1 MQVAFQISTP
11 YISLSPKY
19 SLRKQSLTVAI
30 GLQTNEESPI
40 ARSNPPVDKLT
51 ASGVVLRSLAISC
64 ATLSNDVEENV
75 EPRVAQLRTKTIK
88 HLRQKGILL
97 SNPDL
102 AVWLFSNGLE
112 LEFVLGSALLL
123 GFDGEADEGDLF
135 SSILGYLDDE
145 SSSMIQVR

>member
-11 YISLSPKY
+11 YISPSPKY
-19 SLRKQSLTVAI
+19 SLQKQSLTVAI

-51 ASGVVLRSLAISC
+51 ASGVVLRSLDISC

-75 EPRVAQLRTKTIK
+75 ELRVTQLRTKTIK
-88 HLRQKGILL
+88 HLCQKEILL
-97 SNPDL
+97 SSPDL

-112 LEFVLGSALLL
+112 FVLGSALLL
-123 GFDGEADEGDLF
+123 GVNGEVDGGDLF
-135 SSILGYLDDE
+135 LSILRYLDDE
-145 SSSMIQVR
+145 SSSMIHVR